1 MSSGR
6 PVDDDPAALRRTG
19 ACAATLGL
27 ALVASLSLLT
37 GFSGSDAWTAE
48 DKAVLVSMTLD
59 HLPPAPR
66 DPSNAVEAD
75 ANAAA
80 LGQRLFEDPRFS
92 RNGAVSC
99 ATCHA
104 PERQFQDG
112 LPVGQGVG
120 TGSRR
125 TMPIAGAAHSPWLF
139 WDGRKDSLWSQAL
152 GPLEDAAEHGSNR
165 TRIAK
170 LLLSRYGAEH
180 EALFGPGPD
189 LSGLPEDA
197 GPQGNAAERAAWH
210 DMDPRRRGDVNR
222 VFANLGK
229 AIAAYERTLNPGES
243 RFDRYARAV
252 VAGDP
257 AGQQALSSREVHGL
271 RLFLGKG
278 QCATCHN
285 GPLFTD
291 QHFHNTGVP
300 PRDAARPD
308 RGRAAATA
316 KVRHDEFNCLG
327 AFSDAPPQ
335 ACEELRFMVSDDP
348 SLEGAFKTPS
358 LRNVALR
365 APYMHAGQFASL
377 EAVVAHY
384 AKPPRAA
391 VGHSELA
398 HDGAGHHER
407 KRIRLSESD
416 VQDLAAFLRTLS
428 DAAMEAPRGG
438 QEQAS
443 SPRGRRFELPLPLAG
458 EGRGEGAAVADF
470 RRSNHRTP

>member
-1 MSSGR
+1 MKSRR
-6 PVDDDPAALRRTG
+6 PVDDDPAAMRKHW
-19 ACAATLGL
+19 AFAATLGL
-27 ALVASLSLLT
+27 ALVAALSLLT
-37 GFSGSDAWTAE
+37 GFTRSDPWTAE
-48 DKAVLVSMTLD
+48 DKAVLASMTLD
-59 HLPPAPR
+59 KLPPAPR

-75 ANAAA
+75 PAAAA
-80 LGQRLFEDPRFS
+80 LGKRLFEDVRFS
-92 RNGAVSC
+92 RNGGVSC

-120 TGSRR
+120 SGSRR
-125 TMPIAGAAHSPWLF
+125 TMPIAGAAHSPWFF
-139 WDGRKDSLWSQAL
+139 WDARKDSLWSQAL
-152 GPLEDAAEHGSNR
+152 GPLEDAVEHGSNR

-170 LLLSRYGAEH
+170 LLRSHYRTEYEV
-180 EALFGPGPD
+180 LFGPMPD

-197 GPQGNAAERAAWH
+197 GPQGNAAESAVRQN
-210 DMDPRRRGDVNR
+210 MDPSRRSDVNG

-243 RFDRYARAV
+243 RLDRYARAV

-257 AGQQALSSREVHGL
+257 AGQRALSSREVNGL

-285 GPLFTD
+285 GPLLTD

-327 AFSDAPPQ
+327 SFSDAPSQ
-335 ACEELRFMVSDDP
+335 ACQELRFMVSDDP
-348 SLEGAFKTPS
+348 ALEGAFKTPS

-384 AKPPRAA
+384 VKSPPAA
-391 VGHSELA
+391 VGHTELA
-398 HDGAGHHER
+398 HDGNAHNER
-407 KRIRLSESD
+407 KRIRLSESE
-416 VQDLAAFLRTLS
+416 VRDLAAFLRTLS
-428 DAAMEAPRGG
+428 DAVVETSALRTN
-438 QEQAS
+438 
-443 SPRGRRFELPLPLAG
+443 GRQVL
-458 EGRGEGAAVADF
+458 
-470 RRSNHRTP
+470 